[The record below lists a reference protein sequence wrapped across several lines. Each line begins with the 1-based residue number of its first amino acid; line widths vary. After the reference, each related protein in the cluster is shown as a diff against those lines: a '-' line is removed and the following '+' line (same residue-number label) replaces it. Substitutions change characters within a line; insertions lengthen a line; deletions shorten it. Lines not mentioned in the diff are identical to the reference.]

1 VVVLGFTVVDASTA
15 FRAASLYQVT
25 VPVVHVA
32 ESVLFSP
39 WQMVEG
45 EAEANVG
52 AGGIGSLKVLLTTL
66 LPPVQPM
73 LVDRI
78 FV

>member
-32 ESVLFSP
+32 DSVLFSP
-39 WQMVEG
+39 WQIVAG
-45 EAEANVG
+45 NAEALVG
-52 AGGIGSLKVLLTTL
+52 AAGVGLTVTVVLKEGLLQLVMLTT
-66 LPPVQPM
+66 QAA
-73 LVDRI
+73 
-78 FV
+78 